1 MVSNVIAPKGG
12 YPVMYRCNDCERH
25 FIEKKYR
32 SYFPYHSY
40 ETQDYIVQDISRNDT
55 TDNTVADYAE
65 QDCAERRAVVQD
77 SVPTNANAPPD
88 TIQAPRHL
96 IPMDEKAEPQT
107 FLSNFVKRM
116 QDGLSQLPRAHR
128 CPVCGSKNTLP
139 IYGWIMF

>member
-1 MVSNVIAPKGG
+1 MISNVIAPKDG

-40 ETQDYIVQDISRNDT
+40 ETQDYIVQDISGNDT
-55 TDNTVADYAE
+55 TDNTVADYTK
-65 QDCAERRAVVQD
+65 QDCAERRAMVQD
-77 SVPTNANAPPD
+77 SMSTNVNAQSD

-96 IPMDEKAEPQT
+96 IPMNEEKGAQP
-107 FLSNFVKRM
+107 FFSNFLKRI
-116 QDGLSQLPRAHR
+116 QDGINNLPGAHR

-139 IYGWIMF
+139 IYGWIIF

>member
-1 MVSNVIAPKGG
+1 MISNVIAPKSG

-32 SYFPYHSY
+32 SYFPYRSY
-40 ETQDYIVQDISRNDT
+40 ETKHYMVEDISDRDRT
-55 TDNTVADYAE
+55 ADSGADYTE
-65 QDCAERRAVVQD
+65 QNNTERGSVVQD
-77 SVPTNANAPPD
+77 SMQNNESVQAD

-96 IPMDEKAEPQT
+96 IPMNEKAEPQT
-107 FLSNFVKRM
+107 FLSNFLKRI
-116 QDGLSQLPRAHR
+116 QDGINNLPGAHR

>member
-1 MVSNVIAPKGG
+1 MISNVIAPKDG

-40 ETQDYIVQDISRNDT
+40 ETKHYMVEDISDRDRT
-55 TDNTVADYAE
+55 ADSGADYTE
-65 QDCAERRAVVQD
+65 QNNTERGSVVQD
-77 SVPTNANAPPD
+77 SMQNNESVQADTVQVPG
-88 TIQAPRHL
+88 HL
-96 IPMDEKAEPQT
+96 IPMNEEAEPQT
-107 FLSNFVKRM
+107 FLSNFLKRI
-116 QDGLSQLPRAHR
+116 QDGINHLPRAHH

>member
-1 MVSNVIAPKGG
+1 MISNVIAPKDG

-40 ETQDYIVQDISRNDT
+40 ETKHYMVEDISDRDRT
-55 TDNTVADYAE
+55 ADSGADYTE
-65 QDCAERRAVVQD
+65 QDCAERRAMVQD
-77 SVPTNANAPPD
+77 SMSTNVNAQSD

-96 IPMDEKAEPQT
+96 IPMNEEKGAQP
-107 FLSNFVKRM
+107 FFSNFLKRI
-116 QDGLSQLPRAHR
+116 QDGINNLPGAHR

-139 IYGWIMF
+139 IYGWIIF